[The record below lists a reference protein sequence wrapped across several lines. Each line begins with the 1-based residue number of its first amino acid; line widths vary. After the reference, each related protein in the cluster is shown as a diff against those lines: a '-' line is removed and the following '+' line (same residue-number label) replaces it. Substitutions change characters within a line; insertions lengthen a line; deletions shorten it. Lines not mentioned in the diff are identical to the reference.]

1 MIATLLCAAPQ
12 AAQDPW
18 QVRILPKIYWGVHP
32 VGLDGMAP
40 TEPRVGVL
48 HHFLGSWK
56 VRHHGRLT
64 SIAWESCT
72 ATAHACSSTECQ

>member
-1 MIATLLCAAPQ
+1 MIG
-12 AAQDPW
+12 AQGMEDPW

-56 VRHHGRLT
+56 VKGGWRKRRFSLRAVGARVSALFSRT
-64 SIAWESCT
+64 RRRYG
-72 ATAHACSSTECQ
+72 

>member
-1 MIATLLCAAPQ
+1 VPAVRPLAWLFAVSQ
-12 AAQDPW
+12 ADEDPW

-32 VGLDGMAP
+32 VGLDGMLP

-56 VRHHGRLT
+56 VRHLA
-64 SIAWESCT
+64 I
-72 ATAHACSSTECQ
+72 